1 MFNLYFLSPIMF
13 FAFAAIFPV
22 FINHRIPLWM
32 DVDIG
37 KIHAEDIRK
46 MTAEQ
51 CNYLQRKVRI
61 HFTLAFITT
70 LVISTIFYMFSDSNS
85 TISIIICNMICTPLG
100 LFISLSS
107 ILKTTNELKNQLDY
121 VENQLNK

>member
-1 MFNLYFLSPIMF
+1 MFNLYFLSPIVF
-13 FAFAAIFPV
+13 FALAVIFPI

-46 MTAEQ
+46 ITTEQ

-70 LVISTIFYMFSDSNS
+70 LVISTIFDIFSNS
-85 TISIIICNMICTPLG
+85 NSIISIIACNIICTILG
-100 LFISLSS
+100 LAISLSV
-107 ILKTTNELKNQLDY
+107 LKAANALKNQLDC
-121 VENQLNK
+121 VEN